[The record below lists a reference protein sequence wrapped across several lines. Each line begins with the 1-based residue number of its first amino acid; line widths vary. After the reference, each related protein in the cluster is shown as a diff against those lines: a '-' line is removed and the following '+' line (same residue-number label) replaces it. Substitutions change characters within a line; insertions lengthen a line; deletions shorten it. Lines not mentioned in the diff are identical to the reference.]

1 MNIRFDYD
9 PENNRLSLDGEMTI
23 YTAAELKGRL
33 MQRLRASETLAIDL
47 SRVGEIDSSG
57 VQLLLL
63 MFKEAATEN
72 KCIRI
77 VESSPAFDEVVFLC
91 CMQDVFGLHSIDVEE
106 EV

>member
-33 MQRLRASETLAIDL
+33 MQRLHESETLAIDL

-63 MFKEAATEN
+63 MFRDAATKN

-77 VESSPAFDEVVFLC
+77 VASSPAFDEVVFLC
-91 CMQDVFGLHSIDVEE
+91 SLQEAFGMNGIEAEE
-106 EV
+106 EA